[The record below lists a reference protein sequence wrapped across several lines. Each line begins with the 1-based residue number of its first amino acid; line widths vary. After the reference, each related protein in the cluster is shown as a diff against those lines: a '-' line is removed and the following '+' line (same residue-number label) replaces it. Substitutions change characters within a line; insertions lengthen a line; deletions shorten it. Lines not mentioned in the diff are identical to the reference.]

1 MFFRK
6 TNILFL
12 TDELLLLRVDI
23 GVIEEDG
30 VINARGLNGLH
41 YLAGA
46 GRAAGVQQ
54 QFVSAVWQGKLRTN
68 EGGCAH
74 GIQQYV
80 NEIYGIVA

>member
-1 MFFRK
+1 M
-6 TNILFL
+6 
-12 TDELLLLRVDI
+12 DI

-68 EGGCAH
+68 EGA
-74 GIQQYV
+74 V
-80 NEIYGIVA
+80 LMVFNNMLMKFMEL